1 MKKLNDELYLYTT
14 KGFVVK
20 ITRRITTPC
29 ADVVACDVQG
39 EHKLFKVCSTNKGEY
54 ITVKCDGK
62 YLGRCY
68 LI

>member
-1 MKKLNDELYLYTT
+1 MKDDDMILVTS
-14 KGFVVK
+14 KGYVVSK
-20 ITRRITTPC
+20 IKRISTPC

-54 ITVKCDGK
+54 ITVKCDGE